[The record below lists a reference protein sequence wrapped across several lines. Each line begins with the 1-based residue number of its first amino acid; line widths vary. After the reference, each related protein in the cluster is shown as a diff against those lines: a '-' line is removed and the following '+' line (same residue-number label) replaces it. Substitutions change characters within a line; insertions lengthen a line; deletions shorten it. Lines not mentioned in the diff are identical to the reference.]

1 MFRELLQ
8 NADDANAAAIEIHF
22 QTTGEFTDINALKG
36 STYSKCTVRN
46 DGIVFRDEDWSR
58 LKCEGIPRM
67 RSVAVLTIYRR
78 GCACGVSLAS

>member
-22 QTTGEFTDINALKG
+22 QTAGGFTDVNALKG
-36 STYSKCTVRN
+36 STYSKCAVRN

-58 LKCEGIPRM
+58 LKCEGVPRM
-67 RSVAVLTIYRR
+67 RLALVLTTTAEAAFEI
-78 GCACGVSLAS
+78 VPLAF